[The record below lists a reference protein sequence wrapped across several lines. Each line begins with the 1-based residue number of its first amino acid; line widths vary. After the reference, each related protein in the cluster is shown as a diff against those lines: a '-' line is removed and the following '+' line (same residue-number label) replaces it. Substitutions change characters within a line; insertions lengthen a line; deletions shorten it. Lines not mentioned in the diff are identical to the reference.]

1 MQRHRSAR
9 REPDTVLTPWLPAT
23 QQPVREGVY
32 RRAAPAGP
40 YACWSGRTWYG
51 DAPTAAAAAAR
62 AEPSAVQSAA
72 WRGLSSPPQA
82 PCFACKG
89 HTVIDRGVDP
99 ETQRDLIEE
108 CPEC

>member
-1 MQRHRSAR
+1 MRRLRSA
-9 REPDTVLTPWLPAT
+9 PLAPAAVLTPWLPAT
-23 QQPVREGVY
+23 ARPVREGVY
-32 RRAAPAGP
+32 SRAAPAGP
-40 YACWSGRTWYG
+40 YACWSGSTWYG
-51 DAPTAAAAAAR
+51 DAASAAAAAAR
-62 AEPSAVQSAA
+62 VEPSAHQSAA
-72 WRGLSSPPQA
+72 WRGLSSPPET